1 MREYGRRVVMVEGES
16 EEVGKEVLRGTTRGG
31 CSLGTPK
38 VNHSVCQDAA
48 TLYHGVVQAARA
60 EPSKMLNDVVG
71 VSKQLN
77 GPTFVAQVKVDV
89 TV

>member
-16 EEVGKEVLRGTTRGG
+16 EEVGKGPRGTRGG

-38 VNHSVCQDAA
+38 VNHNVCQDAA
-48 TLYHGVVQAARA
+48 TLYHRVVQAAWA
-60 EPSKMLNDVVG
+60 EPCKMLIDVVG

-77 GPTFVAQVKVDV
+77 GPTFVAQVEVDV